1 MAAPADE
8 AARPGHMLATIGA
21 LYFTQGLPMGLAFM
35 ALPAIFRKLGYS
47 TEAIGMMGVVIL
59 PWALKF
65 LWAPSIDRFEVGS
78 LGRRRGWIIC
88 AQIAL
93 ALLYVLTGVLGS
105 MELSAL
111 TIVGLLLLANTVSAT
126 QDIATDGWAVEALR
140 GPHLAWANGLQIGA
154 FSFGMLVGGAAT
166 VAVFDWGGWMPA
178 FGLLAALA
186 ILSVVP
192 VLLSPERR
200 SESVAP
206 DRKRKPS
213 LLATI
218 RRPGAVFI
226 MSVAA
231 LFHFAPAMV
240 GAMLGP
246 FLVDAGLSLADVGM
260 ITGTGIAVIA
270 VFGGGLGGLLAR
282 RFPVERVAVGS
293 GLAAALGLGLWGV
306 AAAYATL
313 STGLAMAIIA
323 TVGFAG
329 GIAYVGFFTIFM
341 RWSSLQQAGTDFT
354 LLQCT
359 ESCTNIVAAIAAGQ
373 LASLLG
379 YGGLFAVAVVIGVL
393 AMGWNAFAL
402 SQIAGRRSDTA
413 DLHPVPGPVG
423 AGS

>member
-1 MAAPADE
+1 MNHRGF
-8 AARPGHMLATIGA
+8 AARAFLLSTVSILAVAMPA
-21 LYFTQGLPMGLAFM
+21 LSQAQQ
-35 ALPAIFRKLGYS
+35 
-47 TEAIGMMGVVIL
+47 IL
-59 PWALKF
+59 PEITVTAGKVSQKAQDVPSSLTVLPRTTLDDAGINTVQDLPRYVPNF
-65 LWAPSIDRFEVGS
+65 LLSDQGSPRLSISTIRGIGSTVRDDYFNSS
-78 LGRRRGWIIC
+78 LGIYLDGVPLSTAEFNRRLGDIGQVEVLRGP
-88 AQIAL
+88 QGT
-93 ALLYVLTGVLGS
+93 LYGHNTPAGVINLTSRAPTSEPKAGVLGTFGNKAQREGS
-105 MELSAL
+105 LW
-111 TIVGLLLLANTVSAT
+111 VS
-126 QDIATDGWAVEALR
+126 
-140 GPHLAWANGLQIGA
+140 GPLG
-154 FSFGMLVGGAAT
+154 
-166 VAVFDWGGWMPA
+166 D
-178 FGLLAALA
+178 
-186 ILSVVP
+186 
-192 VLLSPERR
+192 
-200 SESVAP
+200 
-206 DRKRKPS
+206 PS
-213 LLATI
+213 LTSRFFFDYAARDGFTKYLRSGNTI
-218 RRPGAVFI
+218 DN
-226 MSVAA
+226 
-231 LFHFAPAMV
+231 LE
-240 GAMLGP
+240 
-246 FLVDAGLSLADVGM
+246 SLTGSGM

-373 LASLLG
+373 LAALLG